1 VSASFKTV
9 AAQALDLPDDQRG
22 ELAALLLRSLE
33 PDDGDELT
41 ASQWEA
47 EWAAELGQRIQE
59 IRDGRVE
66 LVDGDEVLEE
76 LARIANAP

>member
-47 EWAAELGQRIQE
+47 EWSAELARRVEE
-59 IRDGRVE
+59 IRAGSVE
-66 LVDGDEVLEE
+66 LVDGDTVLEE
-76 LARIANAP
+76 LSEIANAP

>member
-9 AAQALDLPDDQRG
+9 AAQALALPDDQRG

-47 EWAAELGQRIQE
+47 EWSAELARRIQE
-59 IRDGRVE
+59 IRDGSVE
-66 LVDGDEVLEE
+66 LVDGDTVLEE
-76 LARIANAP
+76 LSEIANAP

>member
-47 EWAAELGQRIQE
+47 EWSAELARRIQE
-59 IRDGRVE
+59 IRDGSVE
-66 LVDGDEVLEE
+66 LVDGDTVLEE
-76 LARIANAP
+76 LSEIANAP

>member
-1 VSASFKTV
+1 VSAFKTV

-22 ELAALLLRSLE
+22 ELAELLLRSLE

-41 ASQWEA
+41 APQWEA
-47 EWAAELGQRIQE
+47 EWSAELGRRLQE

-66 LVDGDEVLEE
+66 LVDGDGVLEE
-76 LARIANAP
+76 LVEIANAP